1 MQKEII
7 IVSVILV
14 IMFVLNGVT
23 TAYTTKEIDSVGSGL
38 EDVATLAMEE
48 LDKQKK
54 EEEAGSRNPE
64 GDSGNENEGESD
76 TEADGN
82 SKKAKEKI
90 SQINDDWDMAN
101 KKLAYYI
108 EHDELEKIS
117 TSMVTI
123 KEYINLENYEEAVP
137 EIKKCVF
144 ILEHLEEKGT
154 FSIVNLF

>member
-7 IVSVILV
+7 IVSVILI

-38 EDVATLAMEE
+38 EDVATLAIEE
-48 LDKQKK
+48 LNIQKEDEK
-54 EEEAGSRNPE
+54 DSVGRDSE
-64 GDSGNENEGESD
+64 GDSSNMKGESD
-76 TEADGN
+76 DEADDI
-82 SKKAKEKI
+82 SKRAKEKI
-90 SQINDDWDMAN
+90 EHLNDDWNMIN

-117 TSMVTI
+117 SSMVTI
-123 KEYINLENYEEAVP
+123 KEYIILENYEEAVP
-137 EIKKCVF
+137 EIKKCIF